1 VRLPPRPSAA
11 ANKLRGAPIASY
23 GVAVRRLRRR
33 FTALTAVVLA
43 SSLVAS
49 TVAPPP
55 ALAGAPTDA
64 MRDFFAAVNVVL
76 TDPRTED
83 QPLERLRA
91 IRRLVDEAFDF
102 REAAMLALGR
112 EWSARTAVEQNE
124 FVALFADLLERSFVW
139 RVAGKAALS
148 GGVKVH
154 YVGETVEGD
163 VATVDTA
170 VTARDGN
177 DLRLEYRMVR
187 RAERWVVRDV
197 VMDGVSTME
206 NYHAQ
211 FQRVVR
217 DSSWRDLM
225 AQLRAK
231 VGAPAVQV
239 AAPTPTAPS
248 RSNAMVV
255 GPVPPELDG
264 PIPEERRSIAR
275 DVAAVVTPGLAG
287 RDVPSAPPVR
297 QPSATTRER
306 RVAPAPPPT
315 GPVPSAVTAAPPP
328 APIPAADSPRPTRT
342 IDATPPADIATPRP
356 TRSRDGSQARVI
368 EPLRVTRTAAA
379 VATVPSVKTVAA
391 TSASAERPQASK
403 RGVARAAERRPAY
416 WVQVG
421 AYRSPAIAGKV
432 AKQVKGEILVA
443 RTTAA
448 GDPLLRVRVGPFS
461 NRAQATARLQEYQSL
476 GYKPFVA
483 TD

>member
-1 VRLPPRPSAA
+1 
-11 ANKLRGAPIASY
+11 
-23 GVAVRRLRRR
+23 
-33 FTALTAVVLA
+33 
-43 SSLVAS
+43 VAS

-64 MRDFFAAVNVVL
+64 MRDFFAAINVVL

-112 EWSARTAVEQNE
+112 EWSARTGVEQNE

-139 RVAGKAALS
+139 RVAGKAALG

-154 YVGETVEGD
+154 YVGETVDGD

-170 VTARDGN
+170 VAARDGN
-177 DLRLEYRMVR
+177 DLRLEYRMVQ
-187 RAERWVVRDV
+187 RADRWVVRDV

-239 AAPTPTAPS
+239 ATPAPTAPA
-248 RSNAMVV
+248 RPTAMVV

-264 PIPEERRSIAR
+264 PIPEERKAIAR
-275 DVAAVVTPGLAG
+275 DVAAVVTPGLAA
-287 RDVPSAPPVR
+287 RDVPSPPPFR
-297 QPSATTRER
+297 QPSTTTSQR
-306 RVAPAPPPT
+306 RVAPAPAPT
-315 GPVPSAVTAAPPP
+315 GPIPSAVTETSASTPRA
-328 APIPAADSPRPTRT
+328 AADSPRAART
-342 IDATPPADIATPRP
+342 IDTTPPTHVASPRP
-356 TRSRDGSQARVI
+356 TRGRDASHARV

-379 VATVPSVKTVAA
+379 AATTPTVKTAAA
-391 TSASAERPQASK
+391 TPASAEQPQTSK

-432 AKQVKGEILVA
+432 AKQGGNLRRAHHGGRRSRAA
-443 RTTAA
+443 RPGRPLPQPCARHCPAA
-448 GDPLLRVRVGPFS
+448 GIPV
-461 NRAQATARLQEYQSL
+461 ARLQAL
-476 GYKPFVA
+476 RRHRLNL
-483 TD
+483 T